1 MHLKKPL
8 AAAIISLSA
17 SMAHSVTIDNPGF
30 EDGLNDWIEV
40 DPASTSGVAF
50 SGSGSLKIS
59 GSPGRVHQNVDID
72 RNTNYTLSAYV
83 RGEGEIIIQTGSS
96 NGPGFRST
104 QFDVSDW
111 TKVELDFNSG
121 SATTTQVGAKY
132 TDSGD
137 VRFDNFELSEAGGS
151 TAPTP
156 TPTPT
161 SPTPTPTP
169 TGNLDRNA
177 PPSDNFDLSE
187 WGLDT
192 PIDFDRDGDSDRI
205 VPEDLQGYEDDF
217 FNTGSDG
224 GMVFTSFVGSPR
236 TSTGTSFPRSELREV
251 IGGDQD
257 AGAGDTEVGPVNWVF
272 SSTSSSV
279 QNRSGGV
286 DGTLRATLAVN
297 HVTTTGDGTHPGRVI
312 IGQIHATENEP
323 CRLYYRKLPGNS
335 RGSIYFVHEEEDG
348 DETRINL
355 IGSESSSQS
364 NPADG
369 IELDEVFSY
378 IIDAEG
384 DDLTVTLIREGK
396 SDIVREFDMSNSGYD
411 QSDQYM
417 YFKAGAYTQN
427 NTGDDDDFDEV
438 TFYLSL
444 IHI

>member
-1 MHLKKPL
+1 MYLKKPL
-8 AAAIISLSA
+8 SVAILSLSA
-17 SMAHSVTIDNPGF
+17 SFTHAITLENPGF
-30 EDGLNDWIEV
+30 ENGMDGWIEV
-40 DPASTSGVAF
+40 DPASISDVAF
-50 SGSGSLKIS
+50 AGSNSLKIS

-72 RNTNYTLSAYV
+72 RNTDYTLSAYV

-121 SATTTQVGAKY
+121 SATTTQIGAKY
-132 TDSGD
+132 TDSAD
-137 VRFDNFELSEAGGS
+137 VRFDDFELSTTGS
-151 TAPTP
+151 TTP

-161 SPTPTPTP
+161 TPTPTP
-169 TGNLDRNA
+169 TGDLDPDA

-192 PIDFDRDGDSDRI
+192 PIDFDNDGDSDRI

-224 GMVFTSFVGSPR
+224 GMVFRSLVGNPR

-251 IGGDQD
+251 IGGDQN
-257 AGAGDTEVGPVNWVF
+257 AGAGDTEIGPVNWVF
-272 SSTSSSV
+272 STTSSSV
-279 QNRSGGV
+279 QNQSGGV

-297 HVTTTGDGTHPGRVI
+297 HVTTTGSGTHPGRVI

-335 RGSIYFVHEEEDG
+335 NGSIYFVHEEEGG
-348 DETRINL
+348 DETTVNL
-355 IGSESSSQS
+355 IGGESSSLS
-364 NPADG
+364 NPSDG
-369 IELDEVFSY
+369 IALDEVFSY

-396 SDIVREFDMSNSGYD
+396 PDIVRDFDMSNSGYD

-427 NTGDDDDFDEV
+427 NTGDPDDFDEV
-438 TFYLSL
+438 TFYSL
-444 IHI
+444 ETSHD